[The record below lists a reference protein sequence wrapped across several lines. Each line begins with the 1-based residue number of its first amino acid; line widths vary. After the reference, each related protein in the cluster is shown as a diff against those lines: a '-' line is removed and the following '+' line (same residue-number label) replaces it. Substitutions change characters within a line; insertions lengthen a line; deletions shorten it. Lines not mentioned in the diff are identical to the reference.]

1 MNIILFTRRH
11 GSIRQIDLAGRR
23 VWMPLATA
31 GVILMAG
38 LFAGGYYTAAAWQD
52 SHPAAAAKAWQARLA
67 RQQKEIARARRE
79 ARDNLQALSQRV
91 GELQARVTRLDALGS
106 RLTQMAG
113 LKNGEFDFDRPPGE
127 GGPDPAPGT
136 EKPLSTS
143 DFLHNLDQLQATVSN
158 RSRQLGI
165 LEQMLLRR
173 HLHAEVMPKGRPVRH
188 GWLSS
193 GYGPRIDP
201 FTGKEG
207 FHPGFDFAGKR
218 GTKVHAVAAGVVDY
232 AGRDGG
238 YGNLVEINH
247 GGGYKTRY
255 GHNEKILVHV
265 GETVKRGQVI
275 SLMGSTGRSTG
286 PHVHF
291 EVRYDG
297 RAINPAR
304 FVRAGSGH

>member
-1 MNIILFTRRH
+1 MNIILFTRRQ
-11 GSIRQIDLAGRR
+11 GNLRQISLGARR
-23 VWMPLATA
+23 VWIPLVAA
-31 GVILMAG
+31 GVMLTVG
-38 LFAGGYYTAAAWQD
+38 LFAGGYYTAVVWQNR
-52 SHPAAAAKAWQARLA
+52 HPAATAKARQARLA

-79 ARDNLQALSQRV
+79 AQDNLQALSERV
-91 GELQARVTRLDALGS
+91 GQLQARVMRLDALGS

-113 LKNGEFDFDRPPGE
+113 LKDGEFDFDRPPGE
-127 GGPDPAPGT
+127 GGPDPAPGS
-136 EKPLSTS
+136 EKPLSLP
-143 DFLHNLDQLQATVSN
+143 DFLHNLDQLQAMVSS

-165 LEQMLLRR
+165 LERMLLRR
-173 HLHAEVMPKGRPVRH
+173 QLHAEVMPKGRPVRH
-188 GWLSS
+188 AWLSS

-238 YGNLVEINH
+238 YGKLVEINH

-297 RAINPAR
+297 KPINPAR
-304 FVRAGSGH
+304 FVRAGSGN